1 MLWADSRIRLFADS
15 RIPKLW
21 FVNTQTGYRYQTT
34 CSIHTPANNAALK
47 ALAIAEGG
55 TTVVPKSFSGEFF
68 GHFFGKKVT
77 APRHEGKAIFSENGS
92 WRHKLKQECLC
103 FDKLPLL
110 GKAQV
115 GKAFSPSQC
124 GKSHY
129 PSRTTENSVMAETI
143 RSLPFSGGSLRNI
156 SKALSTS
163 QAPES
168 SCRWTPLSWAG
179 RFYSGYP
186 FPTGNSGINAE
197 TVLTSKH

>member
-1 MLWADSRIRLFADS
+1 MSSLRSVWALLRS
-15 RIPKLW
+15 
-21 FVNTQTGYRYQTT
+21 
-34 CSIHTPANNAALK
+34 
-47 ALAIAEGG
+47 
-55 TTVVPKSFSGEFF
+55 
-68 GHFFGKKVT
+68 KVQN
-77 APRHEGKAIFSENGS
+77 EGKQYGS

-129 PSRTTENSVMAETI
+129 PSRTTENSVKAETI

-163 QAPES
+163 QAPEF
-168 SCRWTPLSWAG
+168 SCRWTPLSLAG